1 MELLIYLNK
10 NEFVKTFQKSVDIY
24 HDIENIIL
32 THSSRGM
39 DFVKHAVPEG
49 YCNRA
54 AQLMLHNKGV
64 VLIGTGFPVKST
76 FETDGPIGAISL
88 YNVLEHLGYNPMF
101 VCAPPLSKV
110 LKKDFA
116 TYEIPILSWEESI
129 PVMEAALKQLQ
140 PTLIVSIEQPGVAWD
155 GRYYNMRKQDITNVV
170 AKCDLFFRH
179 CSCPTVAFGDGG
191 NEIGMGNIGKGL
203 SRLSIIPSV
212 TTCDEL
218 VIATVSNW
226 GVYGMLAV
234 MSHTLQQD
242 LFTLFD
248 LETITMYLV
257 KNGAI
262 DGVTKRAECSEDGF
276 PLAVGL
282 SIIVQLRESLA
293 VDDTTLK

>member
-1 MELLIYLNK
+1 MDTY
-10 NEFVKTFQKSVDIY
+10 FS
-24 HDIENIIL
+24 IEDIIL

-39 DFVKHAVPEG
+39 DFVKNAIPGG

-54 AQLMLHNKGV
+54 AQLMLNNKGV
-64 VLIGTGFPVKST
+64 VLIGTGFPVNDT
-76 FETDGPIGAISL
+76 FETDGPVGAISL
-88 YNVLEHLGYNPMF
+88 YNVLEHLGYHPMF
-101 VCAPPLSKV
+101 VCAPPLSSV

-116 TYEIPILSWEESI
+116 TYEIPILSWEESV
-129 PVMEAALKQLQ
+129 PMVEAALKHLK
-140 PTLIVSIEQPGVAWD
+140 PVIIVSIEQPGVAWD

-170 AKCDLFFRH
+170 AKCDLFFRY

-191 NEIGMGNIGKGL
+191 NEIGMGNIRKEL
-203 SRLSIIPSV
+203 APLPIIPSV

-234 MSHTLQQD
+234 MSHILQRN

-248 LETITMYLV
+248 PKAITAYLV
-257 KNGAI
+257 ENGAI
-262 DGVTKRAECSEDGF
+262 DGVTKCFECSEDGF

-282 SIIVQLRESLA
+282 SIIAQLRESLA
-293 VDDTTLK
+293 IGGDTVHNPL

>member
-1 MELLIYLNK
+1 M
-10 NEFVKTFQKSVDIY
+10 DIY

-39 DFVKHAVPEG
+39 DFVKNALPEG

-54 AQLMLHNKGV
+54 AQLTLHNKGV
-64 VLIGTGFPVKST
+64 VLIGTGFPVKNT

-88 YNVLEHLGYNPMF
+88 YNVLEHLGYNPMI
-101 VCAPPLSKV
+101 VCASPLSKV
-110 LKKDFA
+110 LKKNFV
-116 TYEIPILSWEESI
+116 TYEIPVLSWKESV
-129 PVMEAALKQLQ
+129 PMVEAALKHLQ
-140 PTLIVSIEQPGVAWD
+140 PALIVSIEQPGVARD
-155 GRYYNMRKQDITNVV
+155 GRYYNMRKQDITPVV

-191 NEIGMGNIGKGL
+191 NEIGMGNIRQEL
-203 SRLSIIPSV
+203 SCLPIIPSV

-242 LFTLFD
+242 LFMLFD
-248 LETITMYLV
+248 PETITTYLV
-257 KNGAI
+257 ENGAI
-262 DGVTKRAECSEDGF
+262 DGVTKRFECSEDGF

-282 SIIVQLRESLA
+282 SIIAQLRESLT
-293 VDDTTLK
+293 VDDTAPN